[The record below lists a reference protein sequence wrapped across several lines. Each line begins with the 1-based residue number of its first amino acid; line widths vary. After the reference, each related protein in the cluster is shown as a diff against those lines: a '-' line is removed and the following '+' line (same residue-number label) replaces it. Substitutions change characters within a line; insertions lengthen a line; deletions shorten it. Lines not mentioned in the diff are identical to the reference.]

1 MLIAWWYNVYG
12 CWLIGAMLCA
22 CYHNLCRAV
31 RAVLTKTVQHWTE
44 INREYKMFY
53 IVNENLCVLFTYE
66 NRLDAVAA
74 FDRLWKAG
82 KDVSIED
89 ENDRLNSL
97 AFLNRHKKR
106 QLQRAIDNPIQLT

>member
-1 MLIAWWYNVYG
+1 
-12 CWLIGAMLCA
+12 
-22 CYHNLCRAV
+22 
-31 RAVLTKTVQHWTE
+31 
-44 INREYKMFY
+44 MFY

-89 ENDRLNSL
+89 ENARLNSL
-97 AFLNRHKKR
+97 ALLNRHKKR
-106 QLQRAIDNPIQLT
+106 QLQRAIDNIMQLK